1 MLMGNFNIG
10 LLQYDTIADSV
21 TFLDS
26 VYRSF
31 ITTHLKTLIGN
42 IFPNNIEGDLISGN
56 NTTTIPDHYAQFRLK
71 KYIK

>member
-10 LLQYDTIADSV
+10 LLQYDTIANSV

-26 VYRSF
+26 VYTSF

-42 IFPNNIEGDLISGN
+42 IFPNTTEGDLISGN

>member
-10 LLQYDTIADSV
+10 LLQYDTIANSV

-26 VYRSF
+26 VYTSF

-56 NTTTIPDHYAQFRLK
+56 NTTTIPDHQAQFRLK